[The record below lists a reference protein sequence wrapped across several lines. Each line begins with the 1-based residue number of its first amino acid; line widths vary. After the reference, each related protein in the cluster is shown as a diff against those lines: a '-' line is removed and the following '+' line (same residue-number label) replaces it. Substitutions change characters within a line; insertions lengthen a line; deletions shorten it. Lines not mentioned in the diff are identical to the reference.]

1 MRNVVN
7 STLPQYRLEQWMT
20 LRMQLLWAYE
30 RRMNHRPKPDVGDY
44 GFQSALFVREGWVDA
59 GSSAKLAQR
68 ANVGEWMILGQGKRW
83 QRFSD
88 ECRLLSI
95 GFRFQLPTGDPV
107 YHDGLPLVVKSQ
119 RFPKLLDCAQEV
131 LQEMDQRIGLGYLPQ
146 GRVVGLCDYLSVQNV
161 FRDFLMELAEA
172 LSKSNCPAH
181 RLNDKNRHVSKA
193 FSEMDKTPA
202 GQPWTAKQLAVRV
215 GISLPQLDRLMV
227 ADTGITVYEQM
238 ERRRLA
244 AAEDALQSRAVS
256 LKTIA
261 YQLGFS
267 SASHFSSWFK
277 KRRGVSP
284 GKFSPD

>member
-1 MRNVVN
+1 
-7 STLPQYRLEQWMT
+7 
-20 LRMQLLWAYE
+20 
-30 RRMNHRPKPDVGDY
+30 MNPGPKPDVGDY

-59 GSSAKLAQR
+59 GPSSKLARR
-68 ANVGEWMILGQGKRW
+68 ANVGEWLILGQGKRW

-88 ECRLLSI
+88 ECLLISI

-107 YHDGLPLVVKSQ
+107 YCEGLPLVVKNQ
-119 RFPKLLDCAQEV
+119 CFPKLLACAHEV
-131 LQEMDQRIGLGYLPQ
+131 LREMDQRIGLGYLPKE
-146 GRVVGLCDYLSVQNV
+146 RVVGLRDYLSVQNV

-172 LSKSNCPAH
+172 LSASNCPAH
-181 RLNDKNRHVSKA
+181 RLNDKNSHVSKA

-202 GQPWTAKQLAVRV
+202 GQPWTAKQLALRV
-215 GISLPQLDRLMV
+215 GISLPHLDRLMV
-227 ADTGITVYEQM
+227 ADTAMTVYEQM
-238 ERRRLA
+238 ERRRLG

-284 GKFSPD
+284 GKFLQD